1 MDQQDNRVTLEAATP
16 AGPKNP
22 LRRAA
27 LAVLAFL
34 IIAFAI
40 SVFMERRT
48 PITAQATVNAY
59 IVGIAPEVSGRVVDV
74 AVADNSP
81 VTKGQ
86 MLFRIDPQ
94 QYELA
99 VAQAE
104 AQLAKVGQS
113 IGASIAALDAAQAK
127 VVEAR
132 AVRDNALEQA
142 NRSEALLKRGV
153 IAQARAD
160 QSRTTLQQAQAGATA
175 AEADLL
181 SAEKQLGPAGEDN
194 PQLQEALAALERA
207 RLDLLRTTVV
217 APADGVVT
225 NLQLSVGG
233 FINTGQS
240 AVTFIDAGTIW
251 IAANFKENSLENVA
265 SGNRAE
271 ILFDA
276 LPGKLFPAHVESV
289 GFGVAQGNIDPS
301 TGLPKVQEH
310 GGWIR
315 TPQSFPVRLI
325 LDGERPKGIRYGAQ
339 ANVVI
344 YTGDNPV
351 TNTLGTVWMRI
362 IAVLTYVS

>member
-1 MDQQDNRVTLEAATP
+1 MDQQDNRAVQDVAAP
-16 AGPKNP
+16 VSARNP
-22 LRRAA
+22 LRRV
-27 LAVLAFL
+27 AVCVLVFL
-34 IIAFAI
+34 VFTFAV

-59 IVGIAPEVSGRVVDV
+59 VVGIAPEVSGRVVDV
-74 AVADNSP
+74 AVSDNSP
-81 VTKGQ
+81 VAKGQ

-99 VAQAE
+99 LAQAE

-113 IGASIAALDAAQAK
+113 IGASIAALDGAQAK

-153 IAQARAD
+153 IAQTRAD
-160 QSRTTLQQAQAGATA
+160 QARTTLQQAQAGAA
-175 AEADLL
+175 AADAELA
-181 SAEKQLGPAGEDN
+181 SAEKELGPAGQDN
-194 PQLQEALAALERA
+194 PQLQDALAALERA
-207 RLDLLRTTVV
+207 RLDLLRTTVL

-233 FINTGQS
+233 FVNTGQS
-240 AVTFIDAGTIW
+240 AITFIDAGTIW

-265 SGNRAE
+265 SGNKAE

-289 GFGVAQGNIDPS
+289 GFGVAQGNVDPN
-301 TGLPKVQEH
+301 TGLPKVSDQ

-351 TNTLGTVWMRI
+351 TNALGALWMRI
-362 IAVLTYVS
+362 ISVLTYVS

>member
-1 MDQQDNRVTLEAATP
+1 
-16 AGPKNP
+16 
-22 LRRAA
+22 
-27 LAVLAFL
+27 
-34 IIAFAI
+34 
-40 SVFMERRT
+40 
-48 PITAQATVNAY
+48 
-59 IVGIAPEVSGRVVDV
+59 
-74 AVADNSP
+74 
-81 VTKGQ
+81 
-86 MLFRIDPQ
+86 
-94 QYELA
+94 
-99 VAQAE
+99 
-104 AQLAKVGQS
+104 
-113 IGASIAALDAAQAK
+113 
-127 VVEAR
+127 VEAR

-160 QSRTTLQQAQAGATA
+160 QSRTTLQQARAGAAA
-175 AEADLL
+175 AEAELL

-240 AVTFIDAGTIW
+240 AITFIDAGTIW

-289 GFGVAQGNIDPS
+289 GFGVAQGTVDPS
-301 TGLPKVQEH
+301 TGLPKVSDR

-344 YTGDNPV
+344 YTGDNAV
-351 TNTLGTVWMRI
+351 TNALGAVWMRI
-362 IAVLTYVS
+362 ISVLTYVS